1 MRLNR
6 LQWFLLS
13 VFCGLMIA
21 LSPGAIAQIKA
32 PPALPLIQQAQHQFD
47 TGRYPEAAALLHAAA
62 AQFAAQGDPLN
73 QAMALSN
80 LAATYAQLSNWAAAE
95 QTINAS
101 LTLLKAQAQMP
112 EQQRILAQTLDIQGQ
127 LQLERGRA
135 QAALASWTEAAD
147 RYRSLQAPALLL
159 QAQINQ
165 SQALQALGLYPRA
178 CTTLL
183 AALQLAAPTCELT
196 PASLQSLQPS
206 QPIALPTVRGLN
218 ALGHVLRVL
227 GKLAESQ
234 QVLALAAQQAQQLGN
249 PAEIAAIALH
259 QGNTFR
265 VLASQPALTDDQ
277 RQQSVRSA
285 LNAYQLAVQRATRT
299 TTRMQAQL
307 NQLSLTVEQGD
318 SATAIALWQTI
329 KPQLDQLPAGRSSLF
344 ARINLAQ
351 SLINLTQFAA
361 NPKAQSHLAPTV
373 SDIEPLLDQ
382 AIQQADQLGD
392 RHLQAAALGKR
403 GNLYALQQ
411 QWSQA
416 EALTQQAIGL
426 VPAFEAAEIAY
437 PLRWQMGQIQQ
448 AQGKTAAAIDH
459 YFQAVNL
466 LATLR
471 GDLVTLN
478 PDVQFSFRES
488 VEPIYRQLAGL
499 LLNDETPSQ
508 TNLKQARQVIES
520 LQLAELDNFFRDAC
534 ADAKP
539 RLIDQVD
546 PNAAVVYPII
556 LPDRLE
562 VILALP
568 DRTLHHHRIR
578 QSQADLEQTFQRT
591 RTALRRAAFPQEYL
605 PLAQQLYDW
614 LLRPAAAALAESNT
628 RTLVF
633 VLDGTLRNL
642 PMAILHDGQ
651 QFLIEQYSLAL
662 TPGLQLLAPEP
673 LQNRALSAFVGG
685 LSDASQGFA
694 PLPAVQQEV
703 QQVSGK
709 VDSQVLLNQQFTR
722 ANVQSQIN
730 ASPFTIVHLAT
741 HGQFSSAAEQT
752 FLLTWDDR
760 ITVNQLDRLLRARPA
775 PQPIELLI
783 LSACQ
788 TAAGDRRAAL
798 GMAGIAIRSGARS
811 TLATL
816 WLVNDEATADLITEF
831 YRQFTQPGVNRAE
844 ALRQAQLKL
853 LADPRSQHPYYWS
866 AFVLVGNWL

>member
-6 LQWFLLS
+6 LKWFLLS
-13 VFCGLMIA
+13 VFCGLTIA
-21 LSPGAIAQIKA
+21 FSPVAIAQVRS
-32 PPALPLIQQAQHQFD
+32 PALPFIQQAQQQFD
-47 TGRYPEAAALLHAAA
+47 NGRYPEAAALLQAA
-62 AQFAAQGDPLN
+62 AQQFATQGDVLN

-80 LAATYAQLSNWAAAE
+80 LAATYAQLGDWAAAE
-95 QTINAS
+95 QTVNTS
-101 LTLLKAQAQMP
+101 LTLLKTQAQTP
-112 EQQRILAQTLDIQGQ
+112 DQQRIFAQTLDTQGQ

-147 RYRSLQAPALLL
+147 RARSLQASALLL
-159 QAQINQ
+159 QAQIHQ

-196 PASLQSLQPS
+196 PASLQTLPS
-206 QPIALPTVRGLN
+206 QPIALPTVQGLN

-227 GKLAESQ
+227 GKLDESQ
-234 QVLALAAQQAQQLGN
+234 QVLALAAQQAQQLDN
-249 PAEIAAIALH
+249 PAERAAIALH

-285 LNAYQLAVQRATRT
+285 RDAYQFAAQRT
-299 TTRMQAQL
+299 TKIGTRVQAQL
-307 NQLSLTVEQGD
+307 NQLSLAIEQGD
-318 SATAIALWQTI
+318 SATAIAQWQAI
-329 KPQLDQLPAGRSSLF
+329 PPELDQLPANRSSLF

-351 SLINLTQFAA
+351 SLINLTQVAA
-361 NPKAQSHLAPTV
+361 NSKAQSPFVPTV
-373 SDIEPLLDQ
+373 SDIASLLDR
-382 AIQQADQLGD
+382 AIQQAGQLGD
-392 RHLQAAALGKR
+392 RRLQAAALGKR
-403 GNLYALQQ
+403 GKLYALQQ
-411 QWSQA
+411 QWTQA
-416 EALTQQAIGL
+416 ETITQQAIGL
-426 VPAFEAAEIAY
+426 VPPFEAAEIAY
-437 PLRWQMGQIQQ
+437 PLRWQMGQIQR

-459 YFQAVNL
+459 YSQAVSL

-471 GDLVTLN
+471 GDLVALN

-488 VEPIYRQLAGL
+488 VEPIYRQLVGL

-508 TNLKQARQVIES
+508 ANLKQARQVIES

-539 RLIDQVD
+539 RLIDEVD
-546 PNAAVVYPII
+546 RTAAVVYPII

-568 DRTLHHHRIR
+568 DRSLHHHRIR
-578 QSQADLEQTFQRT
+578 QPQAELEQTFQRT
-591 RTALRRAAFPQEYL
+591 RTALRRAAFPREYL

-614 LLRPAAAALAESNT
+614 LIRPAAAALANSNP

-642 PMAILHDGQ
+642 PMAVLHDGQ
-651 QFLIEQYSLAL
+651 QFLIEKYSLAL

-673 LQNRALSAFVGG
+673 LQNRALRAFVAG

-703 QQVSGK
+703 EQVSGK
-709 VDSQVLLNQQFTR
+709 VASQVLLNQQFTR

-752 FLLTWDDR
+752 FLLTWDGR
-760 ITVNQLDRLLRARPA
+760 LTVNQLDRLLRARPA

-798 GMAGIAIRSGARS
+798 GMAGVAIRSGARS

-816 WLVNDEATADLITEF
+816 WLVNDEATANLITEF
-831 YRQFTQPGVNRAE
+831 YRQFTQPGINRAE

-853 LADPRSQHPYYWS
+853 LADPQSQHPYYWS